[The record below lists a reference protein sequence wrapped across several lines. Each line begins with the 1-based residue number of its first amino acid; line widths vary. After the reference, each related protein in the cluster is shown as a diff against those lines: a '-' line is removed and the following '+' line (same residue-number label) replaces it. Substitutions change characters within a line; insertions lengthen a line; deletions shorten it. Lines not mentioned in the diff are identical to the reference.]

1 MATRYFGART
11 KRTEDFRLVT
21 GRGRYTDDIGAGSSE
36 GLQTLEA
43 AFLRSPHA
51 HARILDIDVSEAI
64 ELEGVIAI
72 YTYEDLEDAAAF
84 PLPVLIPH
92 PALHAPRTNH
102 ALAKD
107 VVRHVGEAIVM
118 VVATDSRAHPLS
130 LSMLLVRFVLFM
142 AIPPASVGGVIK
154 IATRRILM
162 MKWTARTNLPM
173 LPLMESIRTGT
184 PTQVP
189 KTTSYHQRA
198 KQTHHPGEVQ
208 GPRQRQHGQWSWYA
222 NLSCWS
228 FSFAYPI

>member
-107 VVRHVGEAIVM
+107 VVRHVGEGPGVEVGPPAALR
-118 VVATDSRAHPLS
+118 VAVGHPARDHGALARGGGESSYGIHDVGEHRRPPLAVRGGEDPLRVDDDQPGVGVHGLS
-130 LSMLLVRFVLFM
+130 LSESDF
-142 AIPPASVGGVIK
+142 APGQG
-154 IATRRILM
+154 
-162 MKWTARTNLPM
+162 RTDISGHRSPDRQ
-173 LPLMESIRTGT
+173 PLMGT
-184 PTQVP
+184 
-189 KTTSYHQRA
+189 R
-198 KQTHHPGEVQ
+198 
-208 GPRQRQHGQWSWYA
+208 
-222 NLSCWS
+222 
-228 FSFAYPI
+228 